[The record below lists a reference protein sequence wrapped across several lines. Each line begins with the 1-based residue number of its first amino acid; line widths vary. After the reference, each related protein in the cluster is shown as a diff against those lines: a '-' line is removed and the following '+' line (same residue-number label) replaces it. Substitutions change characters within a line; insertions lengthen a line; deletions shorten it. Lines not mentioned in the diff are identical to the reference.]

1 MGSGEDEATEGM
13 LVAGGKNE
21 VMGAEGSNCPLPLPL
36 PEQDEDWDIPRY
48 HPGQSTDKVS
58 RRKLQR

>member
-1 MGSGEDEATEGM
+1 MESGEDEVTKGM

-36 PEQDEDWDIPRY
+36 PEWDEDWDIPR
-48 HPGQSTDKVS
+48 
-58 RRKLQR
+58 